1 MSEPVIVITGGSGGL
16 GKPTVQRFL
25 DSGAVVAVPVTSA
38 ESAEALQQYVGN
50 SEKLFTAVA
59 DLTREDSVNDFFAA
73 VLAKYQR
80 CDVLIHLVGGFW
92 AGKTLAETPSEQMEK
107 MLQLNLMTAFHCCG
121 AAFRQMKT
129 QKYGKIFTVGARAA
143 LNLPEGLGAYT
154 TSKAA
159 LLAYTQT
166 LAKEGAQYNIAVNAI
181 LPGTIDTPANRKAM
195 PDADTS
201 QWVTPQAIAEV
212 LIALADPKIV
222 KVSETFIKM

>member
-1 MSEPVIVITGGSGGL
+1 MNNPVVIITGGSGGL
-16 GKPTVQRFL
+16 GKPTVRRFIE
-25 DSGAVVAVPVTSA
+25 SGAIVAVPVTSA
-38 ESAEALQQYVGN
+38 KSADALKQYTGN
-50 SEKLFTAVA
+50 SPKLLTSVA
-59 DLTREDSVNDFFAA
+59 DLTNDTSVKAFFNT
-73 VLAKYQR
+73 VVEKFQR

-92 AGKTLAETPSEQMEK
+92 AGKTLAETPPEQLEK
-107 MLQLNLMTAFHCCG
+107 MLQLNLFTAFHCCG

-129 QKYGKIFTVGARAA
+129 QKSGKIFTVGARAA

-166 LAKEGAQYNIAVNAI
+166 LAKEGAKYNIAVNAI
-181 LPGTIDTPANRKAM
+181 LPGTIDTPANRNAM

-201 QWVTPQAIAEV
+201 QWVTPEAIAEV
-212 LIALADPKIV
+212 LAVLADPNIV